1 MPQRKY
7 RIEYLSTEGWG
18 LYDPEYTKME
28 RADCAA
34 KLEQLMEGGENP
46 NYLRAVPD

>member
-34 KLEQLMEGGENP
+34 KLEQLMEVLN
-46 NYLRAVPD
+46 LLLIQTII